1 MPRLPRYFLPDT
13 PQHLIQRGNNRIS
26 MFLGPSDFAFY
37 KTCLREAA
45 TRHRV
50 AIHAYVLMTNHVHL
64 VTTPSEAPSLPRM
77 MQSIGR
83 VYVKYFNATYQRTG
97 TLLEGRYKAAV
108 IQTDEYLLA
117 CMRYVELNPVRAGM
131 VVAAG
136 DYGHSSYAAN
146 AAGARDEI
154 ITSHAVYQALGR
166 SPAERWDVYRA
177 MFDAPLGNV
186 ALNRIRDATQH
197 AWAVGGDAFVDRVTQ
212 AGRRAARALP
222 GRPVRV
228 GCKPL

>member
-64 VTTPSEAPSLPRM
+64 VATPADALSLPRM
-77 MQSIGR
+77 MQSVGR
-83 VYVKYFNATYQRTG
+83 VYVKYFNGTHERTG
-97 TLLEGRYKAAV
+97 TLLEGRYKAAI

-131 VVAAG
+131 VPAPG
-136 DYGHSSYAAN
+136 DYDHSSYAAN
-146 AAGARDEI
+146 AAGTRNDIVTPHPIYLTLGSSPVQRRD
-154 ITSHAVYQALGR
+154 A
-166 SPAERWDVYRA
+166 YRA
-177 MFDAPLGNV
+177 MLDVPLGDA
-186 ALNRIRDATQH
+186 ALARIRDATQH
-197 AWAVGGDAFVDRVTQ
+197 AWAVGGEAFVDRVTQ

-222 GRPVRV
+222 GRPVRA